1 MLNGKLLML
10 RFGGQLLTLHMQDKK
25 LLTVQVY
32 DEAKTSLVGN
42 IYLGK
47 VLNIANGVDAAFVEI
62 SKGFTCFLPLS
73 EVKNPIMPGRTY
85 DGKLRAGD
93 ELLVQVAKDAIKT
106 KQPVLTTKLSIS
118 GNFLAVSLGNNKL
131 GISNKIDET
140 KKQEIVQFL
149 QDEGMIDSAKKCVF
163 DCMAPMKYCSNEH
176 FAPERRS
183 MEQCLA
189 DDMGVIIRTNA
200 GSLQDFAVLKEEWF
214 HLSGIFK
221 DICNNGVHR
230 TCFSCLY
237 QNEKPYLTDLKNYYR
252 EEFSEIVTD
261 CPDIF
266 KELQVYFNHDILRLY
281 TDSYPLEKLYSIK
294 TQLEDALQSR
304 VWLKSGGYLIIE
316 PTEALTVIDVNTGKY
331 ETKRNQE
338 EAVYHINME
347 AADEIAHQLKLR
359 NLSGIIIVDFIN
371 MNDES
376 HKQALLKRLDFLLR
390 QDRIPAK
397 VVDMTPLGLVEITRK
412 RINRPLKEV
421 LNH

>member
-25 LLTVQVY
+25 LISVQVY
-32 DEAKTSLVGN
+32 DESETSLVGN
-42 IYLGK
+42 IYVGK
-47 VLNIANGVDAAFVEI
+47 VINIAHGVDAAFVEI

-85 DGKLRAGD
+85 DGRLRAGD

-118 GNFLAVSLGNNKL
+118 GNLLAISLGNNKL
-131 GISNKIDET
+131 GISNKINET
-140 KKQEIVQFL
+140 KKQEIIRYL
-149 QDEGMIDSAKKCVF
+149 QDEGLIDVSKKCRF
-163 DCMAPMKYCSNEH
+163 DSVISSTESSTEKCCEK
-176 FAPERRS
+176 
-183 MEQCLA
+183 
-189 DDMGVIIRTNA
+189 DMGVIIRTNA
-200 GSLQDFAVLKEEWF
+200 GSLQDFTAIKEEWK
-214 HLSGIFK
+214 HLTGLFM

-237 QNEKPYLTDLKNYYR
+237 QNEKPYLIDLRNYYR
-252 EEFSEIVTD
+252 EDFSEIVTD

-266 KELQVYFNHDILRLY
+266 KELQTYFNNDVLRLY

-304 VWLKSGGYLIIE
+304 VWLKSGGYLVIE

-331 ETKRNQE
+331 ETKKNQE
-338 EAVYHINME
+338 EAVYHINIE

-359 NLSGIIIVDFIN
+359 NISGIIIVDFIN
-371 MNDES
+371 MNDEN
-376 HKQALLKRLDFLLR
+376 HKQTLLKRLDLLLN

-397 VVDMTPLGLVEITRK
+397 VIDMTPLGLVEITRK
-412 RINRPLKEV
+412 RVNRPLKEV